1 MKHQV
6 FFLVFIK
13 LLMTPLLHGTSTQTQ
28 SYSKKLQFALQILEE
43 IQFVGTEHLLTT
55 SYKQEDL
62 NAYIARNL
70 VPQGLVIAIEPDDN
84 LAEKATLDYRGI
96 KNLHIVSM
104 DASYFDFCKSLDIV
118 LSIFPNDLLKMNK
131 SINQF
136 IQNITQSLKAG
147 GKLYLCLDSNNT
159 NKHAL
164 IVQKL
169 MSLNEY
175 LHVCYEQNDLKK
187 FCLIRAQKK

>member
-1 MKHQV
+1 
-6 FFLVFIK
+6 
-13 LLMTPLLHGTSTQTQ
+13 MTPLLHSTSTDNRF
-28 SYSKKLQFALQILEE
+28 YIKKFQIGLDILQK
-43 IQFVGTEHLLTT
+43 IQFTGKEHLLIT
-55 SYKQEDL
+55 SYKEENL
-62 NAYIARNL
+62 SAYIARNL
-70 VPQGLVIAIEPDDN
+70 VPQGLVIAIEPDDF

-169 MSLNEY
+169 MSSNEY
-175 LHVCYEQNDLKK
+175 LHIFYEQNDLKK
-187 FCLIRAQKK
+187 ICLIRAQKK